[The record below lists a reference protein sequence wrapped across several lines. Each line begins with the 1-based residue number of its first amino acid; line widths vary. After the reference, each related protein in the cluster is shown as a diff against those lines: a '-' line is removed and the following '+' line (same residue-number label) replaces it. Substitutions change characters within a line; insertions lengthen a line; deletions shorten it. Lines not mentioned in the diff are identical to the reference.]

1 MIRTTTLSCYVD
13 MFTLVFSL
21 LDDNLPFFKYLL
33 TVNPHTR
40 KTVMGKIAHHHASR
54 GIPA

>member
-1 MIRTTTLSCYVD
+1 MIRMTTLSCFVD
-13 MFTLVFSL
+13 MFTLVSSL

-33 TVNPHTR
+33 RVNPHMR
-40 KTVMGKIAHHHASR
+40 ETVMGKIAHHHASR